1 MKKTFKYALAVVAAV
16 ATVACSQFD
25 EQDIAPEVGGEN
37 MVPMTITVGNEPT
50 RVNIGDDSKSINWT
64 AGDKLAIFEGTS
76 YSSYSDAGKTKLE
89 YSVVESSINGTSA
102 TFTGLASEDET
113 KFYVLY
119 PFESVDSR
127 TAAKRFKMVLPST
140 QQIGDS
146 NIDEKAL
153 LSAGYFVAPNS
164 AVLYNVTG
172 FLRVDITFDDVE
184 SVVVCGNKLAGD
196 VEIQK
201 NYSPVTD
208 VPTVYALKNAVNTV
222 TLLPKGEVFE
232 KGSYWVALLPGTTP
246 VGEFSVT
253 FNRTSQKV
261 TTYSS
266 TKDVVIERN
275 KGFFIA
281 DYKWEKQDLVI
292 KDAAT
297 LTEFLT
303 NSVKYGKAEFANDIN
318 LEGVTLPVAEN
329 FTGELDCKG
338 FALKNWNATAPL
350 FAKLG
355 GAVKNLVIDES
366 CTLAPA
372 DAAGAFGFVA
382 KSVTAS
388 GSLENIT
395 NNVAAITLDATKYGA
410 GSSQTEDAVYFG
422 TLAGECYGAVKNCVN
437 NSNIT
442 ITTNPTGDDI
452 RGMVY
457 IGGLV
462 GLLDT
467 ADDIAANAEFVSMSK
482 CENNGDIA
490 YTVASGRGGFLFLGG
505 LVGGTT
511 ATKLASSTTNKAK
524 IDGCTNKGVISH
536 IYPETATAIGAK
548 TKDNSNFT
556 YVAGV
561 IGYCEGT
568 VSNCVNGVGT
578 TLDVTIPT
586 VKPSSVT
593 NDAVEGAITVT
604 TPTLASGFVVAN
616 AAVAGVAGMA
626 LMGGDSNKN
635 FAPIYVAGSYGPGT
649 VGSSQL
655 GGGSQNGVSVAGV
668 IGQTG
673 ISSNFKSSTL
683 SNSHN
688 YGAVTVDFPMADDT
702 ATFLYV
708 GGVVGYGGTSAATLS
723 NNGKI
728 TVESSANAHYI
739 GGVLGHNYGSVNG
752 ATNNADV
759 EVELVCNGGKHIANS
774 NNNIGGVVGMIPSAS
789 NETATNLTNNNATTV
804 TVSGSAAVEGDV
816 FIGGVAAKSNIAASN
831 LTNKKA
837 VTVTAGTV
845 ENLTVGGVCG
855 VADPGCTTST
865 NHAAVTVNAASIP
878 GDYLV
883 VGGLCGTSEGAM
895 ASSVNKGA
903 VSATLTGAALKAY
916 VGGLV
921 GYSTAKLEATDC
933 HNEAT
938 GTVNFSAAE
947 AELTELS
954 VAGITGRSYAKAVYT
969 RCENMAPITVAVKSA
984 KAAHLA
990 GIEGAP
996 NSAAIGSTNGAS
1008 TDSCVSK
1015 GTLTAT
1021 GSALWYVGG
1030 VSSWGG
1036 VWTST
1041 ASSQMKALN
1050 NVAECNINVCVEGTT
1065 LGHYV
1070 GGIVGFSGLHTT
1082 VSGNSYKG
1090 AIKVG
1095 TNSSTVRSFVGG
1107 IVAAHTINQTSG
1119 TSPKNGSF
1127 TFEGNVAEADITCGA
1142 NANSTYAG
1150 MILGGVD
1157 NVSTKEG
1164 STFTKKSD
1172 VTVTYDDVNVNK
1184 VKSGCKLDG
1193 VAVTAET
1200 YLSLVMGSYND
1211 AERFNLIENNRATVI
1226 FE

>member
-1 MKKTFKYALAVVAAV
+1 MKKIFKYALAAVAAV
-16 ATVACSQFD
+16 AAISCSQFD
-25 EQDIAPEVGGEN
+25 EQDIAPEMGDDAN
-37 MVPMTITVGNEPT
+37 LVPTTITVGSET
-50 RVNIGDDSKSINWT
+50 RVNIGDDNKSINWT

-89 YSVVESSINGTSA
+89 FTVDESTINGTSA
-102 TFTGLASEDET
+102 SFKGLASEGET

-153 LSAGYFVAPNS
+153 LSAGYFVAPNN

-208 VPTVYALKNAVNTV
+208 VPTIYSVKNAENTV
-222 TLLPKGEVFE
+222 TLLPNGTVFA

-246 VGEFSVT
+246 AGEFSVT

-266 TKDVVIERN
+266 TKDVVIDRN
-275 KGFFIA
+275 KGFYIA

-292 KDAAT
+292 KDVAT

-303 NSVKYGKAEFANDIN
+303 NSVKYGKAEFANDID

-338 FALKNWNATAPL
+338 FALKSWNATAPL

-366 CTLAPA
+366 CTLTPA

-382 KSVTAS
+382 KTVTAS

-395 NNVAAITLDATKYGA
+395 NNVATISLDATKYGA

-422 TLAGECYGAVKNCVN
+422 VLAGECYGAVKNCVN

-442 ITTNPTGDDI
+442 ITTNPTGENI

-457 IGGLV
+457 VGGLV
-462 GLLDT
+462 GLLDSEDALA
-467 ADDIAANAEFVSMSK
+467 ADAEFVSMSK
-482 CENNGDIA
+482 CENKGNIS

-511 ATKLASSTTNKAK
+511 ATKLSASTTNKAK

-536 IYPETATAIGAK
+536 IYPESATAIGAMA
-548 TKDNSNFT
+548 KDNSNFT

-561 IGYCEGT
+561 IGYCEGS

-578 TLDVTIPT
+578 SLDITLPDIQSVRAGGDVAKGSI
-586 VKPSSVT
+586 
-593 NDAVEGAITVT
+593 IMT

-626 LMGGDSNKN
+626 LFGGDSNKN
-635 FAPIYVAGSYGPGT
+635 FAPVTLAGSYGPGT
-649 VGSSQL
+649 IGSSQL
-655 GGGSQNGVSVAGV
+655 GGGSQSGVSVAGV

-673 ISSNFKSSTL
+673 ISSNFKSYVV

-688 YGAVTVDFPMADDT
+688 YGAVNVDFPMASDT
-702 ATFLYV
+702 STMLYV
-708 GGVVGYGGTSAATLS
+708 GGVVGYGATKATTVS
-723 NNGKI
+723 NSGKLTVVSTANG
-728 TVESSANAHYI
+728 HYI
-739 GGVLGHNYGSVNG
+739 GGVLGHNYGSVDG
-752 ATNNADV
+752 ATNSADV
-759 EVELVCNGGKHIANS
+759 VVNLSCNGSKHLANS
-774 NNNIGGVVGMIPSAS
+774 NNNFGGVVGMIPSLS
-789 NETATNLTNNNATTV
+789 NETATKLTNNNTTTV
-804 TVSGSAAVEGDV
+804 TISGTSAVEGDV
-816 FIGGVAAKSNIAASN
+816 FVGGVIGKSNILSSN

-837 VTVTAGTV
+837 VSVTAGTV
-845 ENLTVGGVCG
+845 ENLVVGGLCG
-855 VADPGCTTST
+855 VASLGCTTST
-865 NHAAVTVNAASIP
+865 NQAAVTVNAVSVP
-878 GDYLV
+878 GDYFA
-883 VGGLCGTSEGAM
+883 VGGLYGTAQSTIDG
-895 ASSVNKGA
+895 SVNKGA
-903 VSATLTGAALKAY
+903 VNATLTGAVAKAY
-916 VGGLV
+916 AGGV
-921 GYSTAKLEATDC
+921 IGYGTAKILATDAN
-933 HNEAT
+933 NEAT
-938 GTVNFSAAE
+938 GAVNFSATE
-947 AELTELS
+947 ADLTELS
-954 VAGITGRSYAKAVYT
+954 VAGIAGRSYAKAEYKS
-969 RCENMAPITVAVKSA
+969 CENHAPITVDVKSA

-996 NSAAIGSTNGAS
+996 NSAAISSTNGAS
-1008 TDSCVSK
+1008 TDGCLSK
-1015 GTLTAT
+1015 GTLTAS

-1036 VWTST
+1036 TWTST

-1050 NVAECNINVCVEGTT
+1050 NVAECDINVCAEGTT

-1095 TNSSTVRSFVGG
+1095 TNSSTLRSFVGG
-1107 IVAAHTINQTSG
+1107 IVAVHTINQTSA
-1119 TSPKNGSF
+1119 TSQKNGSF
-1127 TFEGNVAEADITCGA
+1127 TFAGNVAEADITCGA

-1172 VTVTYDDVNVNK
+1172 VTLTYDDVNVNK
-1184 VKSGCKLDG
+1184 VKNGCKLDG

-1200 YLSLVMGSYND
+1200 YLSLVMGSYLD
-1211 AERFNLIENNRATVI
+1211 AERFNLIENNRNSVL

>member
-1 MKKTFKYALAVVAAV
+1 MKKIFKYALAVVATT
-16 ATVACSQFD
+16 ATISCSQFD
-25 EQDIAPEVGGEN
+25 EQDVTPEVGVNGN
-37 MVPMTITVGNEPT
+37 LVPMTIAVGSET
-50 RVNIGDDSKSINWT
+50 RVNIGDDNKSINWT
-64 AGDKLAIFEGTS
+64 AGDKIAVFEGTS
-76 YSSYSDAGKTKLE
+76 YSSYSEAGKTKLE

-102 TFTGLASEDET
+102 TFNGLASEGQT

-153 LSAGYFVAPNS
+153 LSAGYFVSPDN
-164 AVLYNVTG
+164 AVLYNITG

-208 VPTVYALKNAVNTV
+208 VPTVYALKNAVNAV

-246 VGEFSVT
+246 AGEFSVT
-253 FNRTSQKV
+253 FNRTSQKI

-275 KGFFIA
+275 KGFYIA
-281 DYKWEKQDLVI
+281 DYKWEKKDLVI
-292 KDAAT
+292 KDVAT

-329 FTGELDCKG
+329 FTGVLDCKG

-355 GAVKNLVIDES
+355 GEVKNLVIDES
-366 CTLAPA
+366 CTLTPA
-372 DAAGAFGFVA
+372 DAVGAFGFVA
-382 KSVTAS
+382 KTVTAS

-410 GSSQTEDAVYFG
+410 GSSQADDAVYFG

-437 NSNIT
+437 HSNIT
-442 ITTNPTGDDI
+442 ITTNPSGDDA

-467 ADDIAANAEFVSMSK
+467 ADNIAANAEFVSMSK
-482 CENNGDIA
+482 CENNGNIA

-524 IDGCTNKGVISH
+524 IDDCTNLGTISH
-536 IYPETATAIGAK
+536 ISPESATALGAK

-568 VSNCVNGVGT
+568 VSNCMNGAGT
-578 TLDVTIPT
+578 IIDVTIPT
-586 VKPSSVT
+586 VKPT
-593 NDAVEGAITVT
+593 NANEVVKGAITMT
-604 TPTLASGFVVAN
+604 TPTLQSGFVVAN
-616 AAVAGVAGMA
+616 ATVAGVAGMS
-626 LMGGDSNKN
+626 LMGGDGNIN
-635 FAPIYVAGSYGPGT
+635 FAPVYVAGSYGPGT
-649 VGSSQL
+649 IGSSQL

-668 IGQTG
+668 VGQTG
-673 ISSNFKSSTL
+673 LSSNFKSRSF
-683 SNSHN
+683 SNNHN

-723 NNGKI
+723 NSGKI
-728 TVESSANAHYI
+728 TVESTANAHYI

-752 ATNNADV
+752 AANKADV
-759 EVELVCNGGKHIANS
+759 EVKLVCNGDKHIANS

-789 NETATNLTNNNATTV
+789 GETATNLINNNATTV

-816 FIGGVAAKSNIAASN
+816 FVGGVAAKSNVAASN

-865 NHAAVTVNAASIP
+865 NHAAVTVNAASVP

-903 VSATLTGAALKAY
+903 VSATVTGTVAKAY

-933 HNEAT
+933 DNEAT
-938 GTVNFSAAE
+938 GTVNFSATA
-947 AELTELS
+947 ADLTELS

-969 RCENMAPITVAVKSA
+969 RCENLAPITVAVKSA

-996 NSAAIGSTNGAS
+996 NSAAIGSSNGAS

-1041 ASSQMKALN
+1041 TSSQMKALN

-1119 TSPKNGSF
+1119 TSQKNGSF
-1127 TFEGNVAEADITCGA
+1127 TFEGNVVEADITCGA

-1157 NVSTKEG
+1157 NVSTKDG

-1211 AERFNLIENNRATVI
+1211 AERFNLIEANRDSVL